1 MINGSLFAELSVLSK
16 DIWRVFGVK
25 LPLLL
30 SLMVIVA
37 IGEGIGMALLLPL
50 LSSIGMDG
58 MSNSGPI
65 VEMLTVLMSVLG
77 EDPSIFE
84 ILFLI
89 VFVLLLIGL
98 LNLWQVWLMADFQR
112 RYGARWQKKLFSDF
126 IKAKWSFFSEQK
138 LGDMVNAITAESAR
152 LAGAFS
158 VLAQL
163 VATLVV
169 TIVYL
174 FIAFT
179 VSSMAT
185 LSLFIFGGVLLF
197 SVKGALKKNHL
208 IGKNLSNLNGELNVQ
223 LSEFLGG
230 AKLIKAL
237 STEEKSIRSVNE
249 VVEELRVNNT
259 WANFLP
265 NLVKVLFEFL
275 SLIALC
281 LLLVFG
287 FKYFDI
293 PAAQVLLI
301 IALFVRL
308 LPRFNALQQ
317 NLQLISSYIP
327 AITKVNS
334 ILDRASYYKELSP
347 LVDDVEIPKN
357 KQLSVH
363 IMDAGYTDTK
373 ILRDV
378 EIIFPAKGLIGI
390 VGDSGSGK
398 STLINTILGLC
409 ELREGDIRI
418 GNTSIND
425 VFTSQWRK
433 AIGYVPQDSTFF
445 HKSIFENIAWGA
457 DDASLG
463 EVRDAA
469 SRAHADGFINATPE
483 KYATVIGDQGSRLS
497 GGQKQRLSIARALI
511 TKPNLLLLDEA
522 TSALDSISEESV
534 LQTIDELRDEIC
546 IVSVAHRL
554 SSIRSADCIHVM
566 DAGKVVESGNWDELI
581 KKRGQLY
588 NLALAQGLV

>member
-1 MINGSLFAELSVLSK
+1 MTKRSLLSELSILSK
-16 DIWRVFGVK
+16 DIWGVFGVK
-25 LPLLL
+25 LPFLLA
-30 SLMVIVA
+30 LMVIVA
-37 IGEGIGMALLLPL
+37 IGEGVGMALLLPL

-65 VEMLTVLMSVLG
+65 VEMLTVLMSLLG
-77 EDPSIFE
+77 KDPSIFE

-89 VFVLLLIGL
+89 VFVLLMIGL

-112 RYGARWQKKLFSDF
+112 RYGARWQKTLFSDF

-163 VATLVV
+163 TATLII

-174 FIAFT
+174 SIAFT

-185 LSLFIFGGVLLF
+185 FSLLVFGGALLF
-197 SVKGALKKNHL
+197 SVKGLLKKNHK
-208 IGKNLSNLNGELNVQ
+208 IGNNLSQLNAELNVQ

-237 STEEKSIRSVNE
+237 STEGKSIQAVNE
-249 VVEELRVNNT
+249 VVEDLRINNT

-275 SLIALC
+275 SFIALC

-287 FKYFDI
+287 FKYFNI

-317 NLQLISSYIP
+317 NLQLISSYVP

-334 ILDRASYYKELSP
+334 ILDRASYYKESSP
-347 LVDDVEIPKN
+347 LVDNIRIPKN
-357 KQLSVH
+357 EQLSVYVKN
-363 IMDAGYTDTK
+363 AGYADIQ
-373 ILRDV
+373 ILKDASIV
-378 EIIFPAKGLIGI
+378 FPAKGLIGI

-409 ELREGDIRI
+409 DLKEGDIQI
-418 GNTSIND
+418 GNVSIKD
-425 VFTSQWRK
+425 VSTAQWRK

-457 DDASLG
+457 DDASLE
-463 EVRDAA
+463 EVREAA
-469 SRAHADGFINATPE
+469 MRAHAAEFIDATPD
-483 KYATVIGDQGSRLS
+483 KYETVIGDQGSRLS

-534 LQTIDELRDEIC
+534 LQTINELRDEIC
-546 IVSVAHRL
+546 IISVAHRL

-566 DAGKVVESGNWDELI
+566 ADGKVVESGNWDELI

-588 NLALAQGLV
+588 NLALAQSLV